1 LYNCVLSWLEHNE
14 RLWKFIKMT
23 YLWKRKKKLF
33 PIRVS
38 HILSNGSYNSKSFTN
53 GKCRPLKNSDCKC
66 YWIKLFCLAVSKIKF
81 CYLIPEDDCRDDMEA
96 TEATLGG
103 RSSVT
108 SPVSTFSV
116 STFPVSTF
124 SKWFVGD
131 THGGVSAG
139 TIQAEV
145 SCNRLEQY
153 F

>member
-1 LYNCVLSWLEHNE
+1 MLLDQ
-14 RLWKFIKMT
+14 T
-23 YLWKRKKKLF
+23 
-33 PIRVS
+33 
-38 HILSNGSYNSKSFTN
+38 
-53 GKCRPLKNSDCKC
+53 
-66 YWIKLFCLAVSKIKF
+66 FCLAVYKTKF

-116 STFPVSTF
+116 SAFPVSTF

-131 THGGVSAG
+131 TQGGVSAG

-145 SCNRLEQY
+145 SCNILEQY
-153 F
+153 VLKFLIYELDFLLQLFRSYKDISE

>member
-1 LYNCVLSWLEHNE
+1 
-14 RLWKFIKMT
+14 
-23 YLWKRKKKLF
+23 
-33 PIRVS
+33 
-38 HILSNGSYNSKSFTN
+38 
-53 GKCRPLKNSDCKC
+53 
-66 YWIKLFCLAVSKIKF
+66 
-81 CYLIPEDDCRDDMEA
+81 MEA

-139 TIQAEV
+139 TIHAEV
-145 SCNRLEQY
+145 SYKINEQY
-153 F
+153 FLKFLIYELCQDISE